1 MYLKEEDTSETTY
14 ILSPPFQNIHEI
26 LTMAA
31 FWGSKELLNFSG
43 ESRIWQW
50 MLPFWLL
57 HSNLATICDVTHC
70 VLQHGWPGHTYEP
83 HLAQTGATSLMKV
96 ERPMLNTTAVCELCI
111 LVLTISVECWLL
123 LFMCNE
129 VARSYSNWWHRWSI
143 FSTF

>member
-1 MYLKEEDTSETTY
+1 MELFVIRNKLCRNTRQRNWYVAFQSLKTP
-14 ILSPPFQNIHEI
+14 L
-26 LTMAA
+26 
-31 FWGSKELLNFSG
+31 KG

-83 HLAQTGATSLMKV
+83 HLAQIGATSLMKV